1 MDLVTPDVGLIFWTF
16 ISFAILVFLLKK
28 FAWKPIVNTVNER
41 EQSIK
46 EALDSAE
53 KARLE
58 MQNLQADNERIL
70 KEARVEREAMLKEAR
85 EIKSKMIADAKDEA
99 AAEAGKLIEQAQAAI
114 QSEKKA
120 AISELKSQ
128 VAELSVGIAEKVLQD
143 ELSSKDKQLSIVE
156 DMLSEAKL
164 K

>member
-16 ISFAILVFLLKK
+16 ISFAILVILLKK

-58 MQNLQADNERIL
+58 MQNLQADNERIP
-70 KEARVEREAMLKEAR
+70 ERGPCR
-85 EIKSKMIADAKDEA
+85 T
-99 AAEAGKLIEQAQAAI
+99 
-114 QSEKKA
+114 
-120 AISELKSQ
+120 
-128 VAELSVGIAEKVLQD
+128 
-143 ELSSKDKQLSIVE
+143 
-156 DMLSEAKL
+156 
-164 K
+164 